1 MRRCTSQ
8 AVQQRRRRLQRNWFL
23 PHGFPR
29 LILKQRTSNE
39 CYRQREEDRNEV
51 GNENRV
57 EAGCYTV
64 RLNCDQCVSARC
76 FTREVTPALFV
87 MYRKQP
93 GTETEWIRKGPGSAQ
108 TLAVDEEL
116 TDRLLPV
123 QDAMP
128 RLTAGFVA
136 MEFRG
141 CGRP

>member
-1 MRRCTSQ
+1 M
-8 AVQQRRRRLQRNWFL
+8 
-23 PHGFPR
+23 
-29 LILKQRTSNE
+29 
-39 CYRQREEDRNEV
+39 
-51 GNENRV
+51 
-57 EAGCYTV
+57 
-64 RLNCDQCVSARC
+64 SARC
-76 FTREVTPALFV
+76 LSREITPALFV

-108 TLAVDEEL
+108 TLGVDEEL

-123 QDAMP
+123 QDSNS